1 MLFVIANKLS
11 PPPSFSADWRTA
23 YYHGLYGNN
32 NNNQDGILMGVIVND
47 TIDIQPLRL
56 RNQLENP
63 GAKEE
68 VMAIR
73 KGCWSIFRS
82 LPQLPLT
89 ALMQIPEGNFI
100 YWRVYRVVPCSKYWW
115 DITCIAF

>member
-1 MLFVIANKLS
+1 
-11 PPPSFSADWRTA
+11 
-23 YYHGLYGNN
+23 
-32 NNNQDGILMGVIVND
+32 MGVIVND

-56 RNQLENP
+56 RNQVENP

-82 LPQLPLT
+82 LPQLPL
-89 ALMQIPEGNFI
+89 AAPMQILEPEAFN
-100 YWRVYRVVPCSKYWW
+100 W
-115 DITCIAF
+115 DWGHWEA